1 MKSPRKVAPSQTKAA
16 LRGFRLNTSSLALL
30 ALIVFGV
37 MTLAPRVQTWFAQRQ
52 AIFEAQAELDQVKKD
67 VKAMQEERKRWEDP
81 AYIRAQARDRLY
93 YVMPGEVS
101 YLVMDADGVDMSD
114 TSGTV
119 GAKMAAEKN
128 NAAISDTIYQTK
140 NNWVDAIL
148 ETVIRAGIEQP
159 VEETPADTTIE
170 TKN

>member
-1 MKSPRKVAPSQTKAA
+1 MRSPRKAAPSQAKAA
-16 LRGFRLNTSSLALL
+16 LRGFRINSATITLL
-30 ALIVFGV
+30 VVIVFGV
-37 MTLAPRVQTWFAQRQ
+37 MTLAPGVQTWFAQRQ
-52 AIFEAQAELDQVKKD
+52 AIFEAQAELDQAKKD
-67 VKAMQEERKRWEDP
+67 VLQMKEERKRWEDP

-101 YLVMDADGVDMSD
+101 YLVMDADGIDTSD

-119 GAKMAAEKN
+119 GAKMAADKN
-128 NAAISDTIYQTK
+128 NSAITDSIYQTK

-159 VEETPADTTIE
+159 E
-170 TKN
+170 